1 MIILAST
8 SPYRRMLLERLQLP
22 FQCIAPNI
30 EERRIVGESVPDMVL
45 RLSREKAA
53 AVADQHP
60 DAYVIGSDQSAEVDG
75 LLLTKPGNYENA
87 FRQLQA
93 LSGQT
98 VAFHTGLCIYH
109 QGHHVETLDISLT
122 HFRHLDEALIRHYLE
137 HEQPYN
143 CAGAIK
149 SEGLGALLIQRIEC
163 DDPNGLIGLPLLKLI
178 DLLAQLDYPF
188 PWRTPGV

>member
-22 FQCIAPNI
+22 FECIAPNI
-30 EERRIVGESVPDMVL
+30 EEHRHPNESVAEMVR

-53 AVADQHP
+53 AVASRYP
-60 DAYVIGSDQSAEVDG
+60 EAYVIGSDQSAEVNG
-75 LLLTKPGNYENA
+75 LLLTKPGSYNKA
-87 FRQLQA
+87 FKQLQA

-98 VAFHTGLCIYH
+98 VAFHTGLCVYH
-109 QGHHVETLDISLT
+109 QGHYAETLDTSLT
-122 HFRHLDEALIRHYLE
+122 HFRAFDENLIHYYLE

-149 SEGLGALLIQRIEC
+149 SEGLGALLIQRIEN
-163 DDPNGLIGLPLLKLI
+163 DDPNALIGLPLLKLI
-178 DLLAQLDYPF
+178 DLLAQLNYPF
-188 PWRTPGV
+188 PW

>member
-8 SPYRRMLLERLQLP
+8 SPYRRALLERLQLP
-22 FQCIAPNI
+22 FRCVAPDI
-30 EERRIVGESVPDMVL
+30 EEHRAAKESVTDMVQ

-53 AVADQHP
+53 AVADHHP
-60 DAYVIGSDQSAEVDG
+60 EAYVIGSDQSAEVDG
-75 LLLTKPGNYENA
+75 LLLTKPGNYANA
-87 FRQLQA
+87 FRQLRA

-109 QGHHVETLDISLT
+109 QGRYVETLDTSLT
-122 HFRHLDEALIRHYLE
+122 HFRQLDEALIHYYLT

-149 SEGLGALLIQRIEC
+149 SEGLGALLIQRIQS

-178 DLLAQLDYPF
+178 DLLVQLDYPF
-188 PWRTPGV
+188 PWHTPSY